1 VTWARGV
8 AVAVTVGLLGAGTLL
23 ALERSAERPAVPVVT
38 VPAELLPSTV
48 PPCAMED
55 SPGPCHWDA
64 RTMGD
69 APGGRSFVVDGS
81 GAVHYLTG

>member
-1 VTWARGV
+1 VTWGRGV
-8 AVAVTVGLLGAGTLL
+8 AVGVTVGLLGAGSLL
-23 ALERSAERPAVPVVT
+23 ALEQLAERPAVRVVT
-38 VPAELLPSTV
+38 VPAELPSTV

-55 SPGPCHWDA
+55 SPGPCHWNA